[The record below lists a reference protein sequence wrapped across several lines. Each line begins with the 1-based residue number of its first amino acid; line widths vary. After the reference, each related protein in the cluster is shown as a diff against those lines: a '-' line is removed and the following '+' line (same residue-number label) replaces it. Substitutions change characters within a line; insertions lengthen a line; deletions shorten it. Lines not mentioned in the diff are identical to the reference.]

1 MLIPYKYNKDT
12 IIIPYFMVLLWY
24 YNGNIM
30 VLLWYYHR
38 VYLGGTG
45 EEHRRVMRG
54 RTNLKHGKS
63 PSSCAKN
70 KISKVRKNEIL
81 EYKNFHLVS
90 WKCYYDYEKQLCIS
104 SFALS
109 K

>member
-1 MLIPYKYNKDT
+1 
-12 IIIPYFMVLLWY
+12 MVLLWY

-45 EEHRRVMRG
+45 EEYRRIIRG

-63 PSSCAKN
+63 PSFSTKD

-81 EYKNFHLVS
+81 GYKKIHLVG
-90 WKCYYDYEKQLCIS
+90 WKCYLTWIR
-104 SFALS
+104 
-109 K
+109 

>member
-1 MLIPYKYNKDT
+1 
-12 IIIPYFMVLLWY
+12 
-24 YNGNIM
+24 
-30 VLLWYYHR
+30 
-38 VYLGGTG
+38 LGGTG

-81 EYKNFHLVS
+81 GYKKIHLVS
-90 WKCYYDYEKQLCIS
+90 WKCYLT
-104 SFALS
+104 
-109 K
+109 